1 MAKNT
6 QAKSG
11 PKPDA
16 QAPEAQ
22 KPPEPKAAPESDKAS
37 DGKAA
42 AAKIAVTVRTKTGSP
57 YRRLGRVWIRDWTA
71 ADVSS
76 EEFMILKAD
85 PWLEVRE

>member
-6 QAKSG
+6 SG
-11 PKPDA
+11 PKPDDK
-16 QAPEAQ
+16 APDA
-22 KPPEPKAAPESDKAS
+22 KAAPESDKAS

-42 AAKIAVTVRTKTGSP
+42 AKTIAVTVRTKTGSP

-71 ADVSS
+71 AEVSS
-76 EEFMILKAD
+76 KEVMTLQAD

>member
-6 QAKSG
+6 SG
-11 PKPDA
+11 SKPADKAPDA
-16 QAPEAQ
+16 
-22 KPPEPKAAPESDKAS
+22 KAAPESDKDS
-37 DGKAA
+37 GEKAVA
-42 AAKIAVTVRTKTGSP
+42 ANVAVTVRTKTGSP

>member
-6 QAKSG
+6 QEKSG

-16 QAPEAQ
+16 KAPEDP
-22 KPPEPKAAPESDKAS
+22 KSVEPKAAPDSDKAS

-42 AAKIAVTVRTKTGSP
+42 GARIAVTVRTKTGSP
-57 YRRLGRVWIRDWTA
+57 YRRLGRVWVRDWTA
-71 ADVSS
+71 AEVSS
-76 EEFMILKAD
+76 EEFITLKAD